1 MFLCVNE
8 AITGEMLR
16 LVGYAPPSVS
26 IINLIQTNLKKH
38 PQFCL
43 SSFTKKNFSI
53 KRTSDKL
60 LNGNH
65 GYQGKM
71 H

>member
-1 MFLCVNE
+1 MFLCINE

-16 LVGYAPPSVS
+16 LVGYAPPSIS

-38 PQFCL
+38 RQFCL
-43 SSFTKKNFSI
+43 RSFTKKNSSI

-65 GYQGKM
+65 GYQDTK
-71 H
+71 